1 MILEKEIEAFLSYLR
16 DIRGYSEATVA
27 TYTIA
32 LKQMGAVS
40 HFFTE
45 DGVRILDI
53 TPFRMQI
60 KEQNRKTI
68 SKKLSAV
75 RSFVKFMDTQ
85 KSMQI
90 KLYADSKIKVAQTL
104 PKPVEKKY
112 IDEAIAHSDAMTALI
127 IELIYALGLRI
138 SELEH
143 LKLEDMQLRWV
154 RVRGKGDK
162 IRNIPLLE
170 SVAQKVERYKQK
182 YTPNRYLFELDGVK
196 LSQNSIRY
204 RLEKS
209 FKKIGIKVT
218 PHQLRHSFATD
229 LLENGA
235 RIKDVSQ
242 LLGHESLSSTQIYT
256 KLSRGKKMQTYMD
269 AHPLCSGDSDV

>member
-1 MILEKEIEAFLSYLR
+1 MILEKEIEEFLSYLK
-16 DIRGYSEATVA
+16 DIRGYSGASVK
-27 TYTIA
+27 TYAIA
-32 LKQMGAVS
+32 LRQMSRVS

-45 DGVRILDI
+45 DAVEVLDI

-60 KEQNRKTI
+60 KDQNKKTI

-75 RSFVKFMDTQ
+75 RSFVKFLNTQ
-85 KSMQI
+85 KAMEI

-112 IDEAIAHSDAMTALI
+112 IDEAIVQSDAMTALI

-138 SELEH
+138 SELEN
-143 LKLEDMQLRWV
+143 LKLEDIERQWV

-170 SVAQKVERYKQK
+170 SVAQKVAHYRQK
-182 YTPNRYLFELDGVK
+182 YAPNRYLFEIDGVK
-196 LSQNSIRY
+196 LSQNTIRY

-235 RIKDVSQ
+235 RIKDVSE